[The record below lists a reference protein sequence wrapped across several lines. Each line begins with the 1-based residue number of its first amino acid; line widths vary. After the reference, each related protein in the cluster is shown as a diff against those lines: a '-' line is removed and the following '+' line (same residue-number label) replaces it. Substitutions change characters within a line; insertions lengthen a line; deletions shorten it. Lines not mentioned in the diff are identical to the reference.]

1 MSLPSLSF
9 AHSLSLPL
17 SFSLSFSLSLSISFS
32 LSLSFLKLY
41 LTIYSPSLFYS
52 SSLRTY
58 NSRIFGRKLSSLHS
72 HPFFLSFSL
81 SCILSFTNSFPLPF
95 CLSHAHTHTDTYS
108 FFVFRSFPFAS
119 RFIHT
124 LTHSLIHSFSLSL
137 SLDPKSVNVTL
148 RGMHEWI
155 GGYGEEAFEK
165 GRRRWI
171 IFNWRRK
178 YKAKSN

>member
-1 MSLPSLSF
+1 MSLPSLSLSL
-9 AHSLSLPL
+9 ALSLPL
-17 SFSLSFSLSLSISFS
+17 SFSLSFSLSTSFS
-32 LSLSFLKLY
+32 LSFSFLKLY

-108 FFVFRSFPFAS
+108 FFVLRSFPFTS

-124 LTHSLIHSFSLSL
+124 LIHSFSLSF
-137 SLDPKSVNVTL
+137 SRS
-148 RGMHEWI
+148 
-155 GGYGEEAFEK
+155 
-165 GRRRWI
+165 
-171 IFNWRRK
+171 
-178 YKAKSN
+178 